1 MTTTIVSV
9 TLDRDMI
16 FEDEFNYSIVDASTV
31 RTLGGGLIVQEFQGT
46 EKGRRI
52 TLVSTDSQGL
62 QKKSTVAALRA
73 LSDVSN
79 ATYQLSIASNSKTF
93 SRTVRFVNE
102 ESGGPVQFT
111 PFQVRDG
118 LHSDDIW
125 YRGTIHLMVTENTGT
140 FA

>member
-1 MTTTIVSV
+1 MTTTIGSV

-16 FEDEFNYSIVDASTV
+16 FEDEFNYSKVFASAV
-31 RTLGGGLIVQEFQGT
+31 PTLGGGLIVQEFQGT
-46 EKGRRI
+46 EKGRRV
-52 TLVSTDSQGL
+52 TLVSTESQGL
-62 QKKSTVAALRA
+62 QKKSTVEALRA
-73 LSDVSN
+73 LSDVAD

-111 PFQVRDG
+111 PIQVRDG
-118 LHSDDIW
+118 LHGDDI
-125 YRGTIHLMVTENTGT
+125 YYKGTIHLMIVDNTGT

>member
-1 MTTTIVSV
+1 MTTTIGSV

-102 ESGGPVQFT
+102 ESGGP
-111 PFQVRDG
+111 G
-118 LHSDDIW
+118 SI
-125 YRGTIHLMVTENTGT
+125 YSISSS
-140 FA
+140 